1 MRVRTRRIAWALSC
15 LVLVA
20 LLVFAAQQLDLARV
34 FVELR
39 AARPSWLL
47 AATACYALL
56 LPLWAMQWH
65 ILSPRATRNTLAQM
79 LGVVAIT
86 SSTLNTTVLL
96 LGEATGV
103 VLLVARIGLER
114 SAALSVLAM
123 DQLLV
128 GLAKLTVLITAAWL
142 LVLPPWMLQGIT
154 GLSAGVAALLVGTV
168 VAAWHYDAIAA
179 RADALLPPRASN
191 ALRTM
196 GRTLAPLRSPVRGG
210 SALALALA
218 KKLVE
223 IGAIL
228 CVQQAFAVSVPISAS
243 VLILAALGIATMLPF
258 APANIGVYEGVVAV
272 VYTRLG
278 IPAEQ
283 AVGMAMVQ
291 HACYLAAVALP
302 GFGWLAAS

>member
-228 CVQQAFAVSVPISAS
+228 CVQQAFGVSVPISAS
-243 VLILAALGIATMLPF
+243 VLILAALGIATMLPL